1 MKPAEKPIVV
11 RYKKLVRERVLG
23 LADLDENTI
32 IIDPRQPSKELMGT
46 LVHKCIH
53 LLAIELGQP
62 DWPEERVLEWE
73 EKMRDVVWNAGYR
86 KVVE

>member
-11 RYKKLVRERVLG
+11 RYKKLGRERVLG

-46 LVHKCIH
+46 LVHEFCIH
-53 LLAIELGQP
+53 LLANDLETP
-62 DWPEERVLEWE
+62 D
-73 EKMRDVVWNAGYR
+73 
-86 KVVE
+86 